1 MISFATDYL
10 VGCTPEILKRL
21 EETNME
27 VQTAYG
33 YDAYAA
39 QAAEKIRA
47 AANCP
52 DAQIWFVSGG
62 TECNQLVIG
71 THLKSYQGV
80 VAAKTGH
87 VAVHEAGAI
96 EYTGHKVM
104 ELEGKDGK
112 LVPEELAAFLRVYMA
127 DGNITHMVQPGMVYI
142 SQPTELGTLY
152 SKAELTAIYD
162 ICKQYGLP
170 LYIDGA
176 RLGYALGSRAND
188 ISLEELCRL
197 CDIFYIGGTKC
208 GALIGEA
215 LVFTHGNMPS
225 DFFTLMKQRGVIVAK
240 GRVLS
245 LQFDVLF
252 TDGLY
257 EKLGR
262 HAMEMAYLLVDG
274 LKAKGYR
281 MYLDSPTNQQF
292 VVIENS
298 KMEELRA
305 KKVDFSF
312 IEHFDD
318 SHTVIRFCTC
328 WATQKSDVEEL
339 LSLL

>member
-10 VGCTPEILKRL
+10 VGCTPEILKAL
-21 EETNME
+21 EETNMQT
-27 VQTAYG
+27 QTAYG
-33 YDAYAA
+33 YDAIAA
-39 QAAEKIRA
+39 SASKKIKEA
-47 AANCP
+47 LECP
-52 DAQIWFVSGG
+52 EAQIWFVSGG

-71 THLKSYQGV
+71 THLKSYEGV

-87 VAVHEAGAI
+87 IAVHEAGAI

-104 ELEGKDGK
+104 ELPEKDGK
-112 LVPEELAAFLRVYMA
+112 IAAEDLRSFLEIYKA
-127 DGNITHMVQPGMVYI
+127 DGNLTHMVQPGMVYI
-142 SQPTELGTLY
+142 SQPTEYGTLY
-152 SKAELTAIYD
+152 SKEELSRIYS
-162 ICKQYGLP
+162 ICKEYGLP

-176 RLGYALGSRAND
+176 RLAYALGSKAND
-188 ISLEELCRL
+188 ISLPELARL

-215 LVFTHGNMPS
+215 LVFTHNNMPEG
-225 DFFTLMKQRGVIVAK
+225 FFTMMKQRGVIVAK

-245 LQFDVLF
+245 IQFDVLF
-252 TDGLY
+252 EDGLY

-262 HAMEMAYLLVDG
+262 HAMETTDLLVDG

-281 MYLDSPTNQQF
+281 MFLDSPTNQQF
-292 VVIENS
+292 IIIENS
-298 KMEELRA
+298 KMEELRE

-312 IEHFDD
+312 IERYDD